1 MKDFTGKTAFITG
14 GGAGL
19 GLGIAKVFSEA
30 GSSIVIADIRQD
42 HLDEAMA
49 YFKDRDGQVHPI
61 RLDIT
66 DREAYARA
74 ADEVED
80 VFGGPPQLLFNNAG
94 VNTFGPV
101 EASTYEDWDWVL
113 GVNLFGVINGMQTFV
128 PRMIKSGKEGHI
140 VNVASL
146 AAFSGG
152 GIVAPYSASKAAV
165 VNISESYRTNLEQ
178 YNIGVS
184 VCCPANIKTRIY
196 EATYTRPEHLR
207 NTGYLVTDGSIKTL
221 QNLHSHGMEPVELAN
236 HIKKG
241 IEKNRLYIIP
251 YPDPKPRMK
260 AHFDEILDSIP
271 SPDTDP
277 EGMKKRMEAML
288 KMRQGDHKGEP
299 FGRPRPELDW
309 VKPRKMPPP
318 PPSEE

>member
-1 MKDFTGKTAFITG
+1 MKDFAGKIAFITG

-19 GLGIAKVFSEA
+19 GLGIAKVFGEA
-30 GSSIVIADIRQD
+30 GSRIIIADIRQD
-42 HLDEAMA
+42 HLDEAME
-49 YFKDRDGQVHPI
+49 YFKDKDAQVHAI

-66 DREAYARA
+66 DRVAFARA

-113 GVNLFGVINGMQTFV
+113 GVNLFGVVNGMQTFV

-165 VNISESYRTNLEQ
+165 VNITESYRTNLEQ
-178 YNIGVS
+178 YDIGVS

-196 EATYTRPEHLR
+196 EATYTRPERLR
-207 NTGYLVTDGSIKTL
+207 NTGYLVTEGTI
-221 QNLHSHGMEPVELAN
+221 NLLRNMHAQGMEPEELAN
-236 HIKKG
+236 HIKRG
-241 IEKNRLYIIP
+241 IEENRVYIIP
-251 YPDPKPRMK
+251 YPDPKPQLK
-260 AHFDEILDSIP
+260 KHFDEILDSIP
-271 SPDTDP
+271 SPDSDP
-277 EGMKKRMEAML
+277 EGMKKRREAML
-288 KMRQGDHKGEP
+288 KLRQGTTEGET

-309 VKPRKMPPP
+309 VKPRKMPPSL
-318 PPSEE
+318 SEE